1 MLQYKGDD
9 QFDEVEHIMRTS
21 FATRIDT
28 ESMTNAGL
36 DIDYF
41 ENSQRHSK
49 LQFLEEKVKNLEA
62 EFKQMTTNNDNRIK
76 LAELM
81 QDPTVK
87 QLLEELR
94 LAKKQAQGL
103 RYAIED
109 SVAEAKKAD
118 EEQAEDEKNTASR
131 REDRN

>member
-1 MLQYKGDD
+1 
-9 QFDEVEHIMRTS
+9 MRTS

-62 EFKQMTTNNDNRIK
+62 EFKQMT
-76 LAELM
+76 E
-81 QDPTVK
+81 
-87 QLLEELR
+87 
-94 LAKKQAQGL
+94 
-103 RYAIED
+103 
-109 SVAEAKKAD
+109 
-118 EEQAEDEKNTASR
+118 
-131 REDRN
+131 